1 MFVRTKDFDEN
12 IEILINLF
20 KQLRKNPIKYIIGTI
35 CIYLYLI
42 SLIVLIP

>member
-20 KQLRKNPIKYIIGTI
+20 KQIRKKPIKYIFGTI